1 MNHSYI
7 NGVKKNVKIY
17 HENNIDNIYM
27 NMKGGGLVSE
37 GGYGCIYHPSLT
49 ITGTESDHSN
59 FVSKLQVKNFA
70 SSNETKIG
78 QQIKKIFN
86 YINYFAP
93 IISSQAIKI
102 GTFDKKTKSVCSAY
116 QRNPKE
122 KFVLSKLHY
131 LEGYVLNN
139 YIIKNINN
147 RKLFMY
153 LLDCFKH
160 ILNGISKLN
169 NEGIIHF
176 DLKGE
181 NIMFNDKLNIP
192 IIIDFGL
199 SIPLKSIG
207 KNIKNYF
214 YVYAPSYYYWPIEV
228 HFLNYIIHVNKSPK
242 TADIEKISK
251 EYIHG
256 HSILHS
262 NFSKDFITKYEK
274 LCFQALEKLLPL
286 PYDKKVQKVLEMAL
300 TWDNYSLSVIY
311 LKYMYYFNVKGFV
324 QNSFITFFTKLLTQN
339 IHPNYLKRYSIEKTI
354 NSYDS
359 FWYNEAIHKASN
371 FVEILANL
379 EKTALQMR
387 NVVLKDIKKERK
399 MKRLITLS

>member
-1 MNHSYI
+1 
-7 NGVKKNVKIY
+7 
-17 HENNIDNIYM
+17 
-27 NMKGGGLVSE
+27 MKGGGLISE
-37 GGYGCIYHPSLT
+37 GGYGCIYHPLLT
-49 ITGTESDHSN
+49 KTGKETDQSQ

-78 QQIKKIFN
+78 LKIKEIFN

-93 IISSQAIKI
+93 IISSQTIKI
-102 GTFDKKTKSVCSAY
+102 GTFDKKTKNICSAY
-116 QRNPKE
+116 QRNPKQ
-122 KFVLSKLHY
+122 KFILSKLHY

-139 YIIKNINN
+139 YIIQNLNS

-153 LLDCFKH
+153 LLDCFQH
-160 ILNGISKLN
+160 ILSGILKLN
-169 NEGIIHF
+169 QQNIIHF

-199 SIPLKSIG
+199 SIPLKSVEDHL
-207 KNIKNYF
+207 KDYF
-214 YVYAPSYYYWPIEV
+214 YIYAPSYYYWPIEV
-228 HFLNYIIHVNKSPK
+228 HFLNYIIHVNKEPK
-242 TADIEKISK
+242 KADIEKISK
-251 EYIHG
+251 EFVHG

-262 NFSKDFITKYEK
+262 IFSKDFINKYER
-274 LCFQALEKLLPL
+274 LCIQTLETLLPL
-286 PYDKKVQKVLEMAL
+286 PYDKKVQKVLEMAS

-324 QNSFITFFTKLLTQN
+324 QNSFIIFFTKLLTQN
-339 IHPNYLKRYSIEKTI
+339 IHPNYSQRHSIEGTI

-359 FWYNEAIHKASN
+359 FWYDEAIHKASN

>member
-1 MNHSYI
+1 
-7 NGVKKNVKIY
+7 
-17 HENNIDNIYM
+17 
-27 NMKGGGLVSE
+27 MKGGGLISE

-49 ITGTESDHSN
+49 KTGKDTDQSQY
-59 FVSKLQVKNFA
+59 VSKLQVKNFA

-78 QQIKKIFN
+78 LMIKEIFN

-93 IISSQAIKI
+93 IISSQTIKI
-102 GTFDKKTKSVCSAY
+102 GTFDKKAKNICSAY
-116 QRNPKE
+116 QRNPKQ

-139 YIIKNINN
+139 YIIQNLNS

-153 LLDCFKH
+153 LLDCFQH
-160 ILNGISKLN
+160 ILSGILKLN
-169 NEGIIHF
+169 NQNIIHF

-181 NIMFNDKLNIP
+181 NIIFNDKLNIP

-199 SIPLKSIG
+199 SIPLKSVES
-207 KNIKNYF
+207 NLKNYF
-214 YVYAPSYYYWPIEV
+214 YIYAPSYYYWPIEV
-228 HFLNYIIHVNKSPK
+228 HFLNYIIHINKEPK
-242 TADIEKISK
+242 MADIEKISK
-251 EYIHG
+251 EYVHG

-262 NFSKDFITKYEK
+262 IFSKDFINKYER
-274 LCFQALEKLLPL
+274 LCIQILETLLPL
-286 PYDKKVQKVLEMAL
+286 SYDKKVKKVLEMAS

-324 QNSFITFFTKLLTQN
+324 QNSFIIFFTKLLTQN
-339 IHPNYLKRYSIEKTI
+339 IHPNYLQRHSIEGTI
-354 NSYDS
+354 HSYDS
-359 FWYNEAIHKASN
+359 FWYDEAIHKASN

-387 NVVLKDIKKERK
+387 NVVLQDIKKERK
-399 MKRLITLS
+399 LKRLITLS